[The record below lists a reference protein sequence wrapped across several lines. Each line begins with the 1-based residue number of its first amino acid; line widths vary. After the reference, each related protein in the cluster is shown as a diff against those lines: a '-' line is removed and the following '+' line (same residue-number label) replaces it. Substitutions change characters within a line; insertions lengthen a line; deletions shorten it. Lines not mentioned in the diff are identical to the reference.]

1 LTRFAY
7 VNGRYQPHADAMIHI
22 EDRGFQFADAIYEV
36 WSVRAGE
43 LLDADGHFAR
53 LERSLREL
61 RIDNPKTETGYRL
74 IIAELL
80 RRNRVRDGLVYLQIS
95 RGQARRDH
103 AFPTGPIQPTVVMT
117 TKRLDLAAAQ
127 RRADAGV
134 AVISLPDQRWARRD
148 IKTVNLLPNVLAK
161 QAALE
166 AGAAEAWLVDAGGQ
180 VTEGASTNAWIVTA
194 DGVLVTHRADHD
206 ILHGITRARI
216 MQRAQ
221 AMGYTIEER
230 SFSVAE
236 AQSAREAFMTS
247 ATSFVTPIVRI
258 DDRPVGNGA
267 PGTVATALRS
277 AYLGSI

>member
-1 LTRFAY
+1 MTRFAY

-43 LLDADGHFAR
+43 LMDADGHFAR

-61 RIDNPKTETGYRL
+61 RISNPKTEAGYRL
-74 IIAELL
+74 VIAELL

-95 RGQARRDH
+95 RGRARRDH
-103 AFPTGPIQPTVVMT
+103 AFPSGPVRPTVVMT
-117 TKRLDLAAAQ
+117 TKRLDHAAAQ

-161 QAALE
+161 QTAHE
-166 AGAAEAWLVDAGGQ
+166 AGAAEAWLVDEGGQ

-194 DGVLVTHRADHD
+194 DGVLVTRQTDHD

-221 AMGYTIEER
+221 ALGYTIEER
-230 SFSVAE
+230 AFTVAE

-247 ATSFVTPIVRI
+247 ATSFVTPIIRI

-267 PGTVATALRS
+267 PGSVATALRA
-277 AYLGSI
+277 AYLELI